1 MRSFLAVAITTALW
15 SCGNPPEDDANL
27 TTVNGATGTIRREV
41 REEPPPSG
49 PAPVTSKE
57 ADVEKISACS
67 TQDGAAL
74 KLGSIRALG
83 TEPFWSIRTDGR
95 CVTYST
101 PEDQAGTRVWTKVSG
116 GGQDWVWTG
125 SLRGK
130 LFELTVKPKA
140 DCSDGMS
147 DRVYPLEAVLRVDG
161 EVRNGCAA
169 PVED

>member
-1 MRSFLAVAITTALW
+1 MRSILTVVIATTLCSCTNSGEADGTLATL
-15 SCGNPPEDDANL
+15 
-27 TTVNGATGTIRREV
+27 NGANGTMRRDV
-41 REEPPPSG
+41 REDLPPSG
-49 PAPVTSKE
+49 PASVTSKDT
-57 ADVEKISACS
+57 DVQQVSACF

-74 KLGSIRALG
+74 KLGSIEALG